1 MQRFAKRKRSK
12 HKDVFVVFIFKCFQD
27 DKKTKSYAN
36 IFFFIPKQKLTKD
49 AKYLKMIHKR
59 KEQNF
64 LIFFKRIRPTKT
76 KLR

>member
-36 IFFFIPKQKLTKD
+36 IFFFILKQKLTKD
-49 AKYLKMIHKR
+49 AKIPKNDSQKKR
-59 KEQNF
+59 TELSYF
-64 LIFFKRIRPTKT
+64 L
-76 KLR
+76 